1 MVLFASEVRLKKAV
15 EMGLGSAMEREAAF
29 KLKYAVPIIVEQ
41 KKGSPKTLFQGLHL
55 KVFQGSLFQLK

>member
-1 MVLFASEVRLKKAV
+1 MLVRL
-15 EMGLGSAMEREAAF
+15 GSERLLKWAWGVQWEKEATF
-29 KLKYAVPIIVEQ
+29 NLKYAVPIIVKQ

>member
-1 MVLFASEVRLKKAV
+1 VQVVLFASEVRLRKAV
-15 EMGLGSAMEREAAF
+15 EMGLGSAMAEN
-29 KLKYAVPIIVEQ
+29 LKYAVPINRQ